1 VESISEVV
9 QGSDMVTRHY
19 WQELQKY
26 RIITGDD
33 SEGPLKVIAVFL
45 ALIL

>member
-1 VESISEVV
+1 MESISELV

-19 WQELQKY
+19 WQELKKY

-33 SEGPLKVIAVFL
+33 SDGLLKVIAVFL